1 LPFSTSVLSLVLL
14 NDENAVSVAE
24 KYADI
29 NISAHMM
36 ATYKGTFMMFFCFTP
51 VNYIKIF
58 WFTYRD
64 QNAKRR
70 TYPVLYGASVPY
82 YVIGNKIKVLVVKR
96 IISIFV
102 ATVATHFSFSFRF
115 DSRISHLCDI
125 E

>member
-1 LPFSTSVLSLVLL
+1 
-14 NDENAVSVAE
+14 
-24 KYADI
+24 
-29 NISAHMM
+29 
-36 ATYKGTFMMFFCFTP
+36 MFFCFTP

-115 DSRISHLCDI
+115 DHHISHFAMLDEIIAYFLVFVKSIAHFYLKWVCGI
-125 E
+125 KG